1 MRTYPLQVSGA
12 TYAFEVSN
20 IWLRPRAIARL
31 VRSKGAEVTYRSRL
45 FGPSDLRLR
54 FRYKGREFRVVEP
67 FGDSSRYWIGP
78 VEEGPT
84 ATAEVAELNE
94 AFNRYRPGVIDTLRS
109 FLGG

>member
-20 IWLRPRAIARL
+20 IGLGPRSIARL
-31 VRSKGAEVTYRSRL
+31 VRSKGAQVTYRSRL

-54 FRYKGREFRVVEP
+54 FRYKGREFQVVEP

-84 ATAEVAELNE
+84 ATPEVAELNE
-94 AFNRYRPGVIDTLRS
+94 AFSQYRPGVIERLRAL
-109 FLGG
+109 LGG